1 MQPFHTSLVSL
12 NFFALN
18 PVGERMLL
26 VKLQI
31 HKSDTMNTKGICNID
46 SEISITF

>member
-18 PVGERMLL
+18 PVGGENAFSK
-26 VKLQI
+26 VA
-31 HKSDTMNTKGICNID
+31 DTLK
-46 SEISITF
+46 